1 MSWRRSLPRPRLPFG
16 RRNSARVSPL
26 AGEEGLPADPAGDD
40 VEELSGDG
48 AEEAIHPDAAVAA
61 APATHSGPL
70 HLRHPGDSRPLVAQ
84 PVIAMRAR
92 RHLAMISIGLVCA
105 VTGAL
110 CVVWSSMSLL
120 RLTDASRLWPGA
132 ANAIAVICA
141 LIALLQWRLWALALK
156 EWEGVK
162 DVGLGTWVNVSA
174 SGVWLSVIGA
184 LLMPVAMEQ
193 VVRES
198 TSAEP
203 AWWLA
208 LAGGSLVILGVALAG
223 SHRLH
228 PRGPR
233 GVPPLI
239 RRNNRRPAEQWA
251 VLPAAAGPLED
262 NDEAGSD
269 QGTAPSMA
277 AASPVTPV
285 RQP

>member
-1 MSWRRSLPRPRLPFG
+1 MPWRPSLPRPRLPFG
-16 RRNSARVSPL
+16 RRNSARVQPL
-26 AGEEGLPADPAGDD
+26 ADVEALPAEPTGDD
-40 VEELSGDG
+40 FEELSDG
-48 AEEAIHPDAAVAA
+48 EAERAVDPDATVAA
-61 APATHSGPL
+61 APATHRGPL
-70 HLRHPGDSRPLVAQ
+70 HLRRPGDSRPLVAQ

-105 VTGAL
+105 VAGAL

-141 LIALLQWRLWALALK
+141 LIAFLQWRLWALALK

-162 DVGLGTWVNVSA
+162 DVGLGNWVNVSA

-184 LLMPVAMEQ
+184 LVMPVAMEQ

-208 LAGGSLVILGVALAG
+208 LVGGSLVILGVALAG

-251 VLPAAAGPLED
+251 VMAAAAGPLED
-262 NDEAGSD
+262 NDEGGHD
-269 QGTAPSMA
+269 QESAPSMD

-285 RQP
+285 RRP